1 MSAPPQNESTQWGLK
16 AFGNSPFHGVSPPA
30 ARNTQHADSSA
41 GSLALM
47 FPGAVIRG
55 NRLISLEGRGEKGR
69 LHGRPSDEDQTPHYV
84 RAGSNDSS
92 DGAMSS
98 NWRAATPTGTLGSYN
113 EIPRSPLSEERM
125 TSLWYRTLYRL
136 LLFSGGVCTGCS

>member
-1 MSAPPQNESTQWGLK
+1 
-16 AFGNSPFHGVSPPA
+16 
-30 ARNTQHADSSA
+30 
-41 GSLALM
+41 M

-98 NWRAATPTGTLGSYN
+98 N
-113 EIPRSPLSEERM
+113 
-125 TSLWYRTLYRL
+125 
-136 LLFSGGVCTGCS
+136 